1 MAERVGRDPQRFS
14 IRDIVV
20 LVRHLGVG
28 DEGQRQPAAKK
39 LCRVSRV
46 GTAAPLSL
54 IEKSVEIENC
64 DREL

>member
-20 LVRHLGVG
+20 LVRHPGVG
-28 DEGQRQPAAKK
+28 DERQRQPAAKK
-39 LCRVSRV
+39 LGRVSRV

-54 IEKSVEIENC
+54 IEKSAEIENC